1 MPTTRNIYFDGNFAP
16 VHEEIT
22 SFDLPVHGVI
32 PIELEG
38 RLLRNGPNPV
48 TPVDPA
54 TNHWFSGHGMVHGVR
69 IRGGRA
75 EWYRNR
81 WVRSDQVSDALGEPR
96 ISGSRRRAEFSPNT
110 NVGAFAGR
118 TYAMV
123 EAGTPPVEI
132 GFELETVQRSDFDG
146 TLPRGLTAH
155 PKVDPATGDLHA
167 MCYSWQELLD
177 HIEYVVVGSDGRV
190 KSITDIALPGMSMV
204 HDMSITE
211 RFAVVYDLPVTVDLD
226 LALSG
231 SFSFPFRWNPDYGA
245 RVGLVPLGG
254 GAGAPIWCDL
264 EPCYAYHPL
273 NAYDD
278 ADGNVVIDI
287 ITYERMFVDDVW
299 GPAGDSLPVLERW
312 TVDLTRRVV
321 RRDVVDERTQEF
333 PRVRGSLTGRFHRY
347 GYCAGVG
354 EAFAPG
360 ATFKHDFVAGVTT
373 VHDHGPGR
381 GSAEPA
387 FVARPDGTTEDDG
400 WLISYVYDATRDR
413 SDVVILDA
421 RDLSAPALARIEL
434 PARVPHG
441 FHGNWVP
448 DRAVMPR

>member
-16 VHEEIT
+16 VHEEVT
-22 SFDLPVHGVI
+22 ALDLRVHGVI

-48 TPVDPA
+48 AAVDPSV
-54 TNHWFSGHGMVHGVR
+54 NHWFSGHGMVHGVR

-81 WVRSDQVSDALGEPR
+81 WVRSDEVSDALGEQR
-96 ISGSRRRAEFSPNT
+96 IPGSRRRPEFSPNT
-110 NVGAFAGR
+110 NVGAFGGR
-118 TYAMV
+118 TYALV

-132 GFELETVQRSDFDG
+132 GYDLETLLRSDFDG
-146 TLPRGLTAH
+146 TLPHGLTAH

-167 MCYSWQELLD
+167 MCYAWQDLLD
-177 HIEYVVVGSDGRV
+177 HIEYVVVGRDGKV
-190 KSITDIALPGMSMV
+190 KSVTDIALPGMSMV

-254 GAGAPIWCDL
+254 GPGAPIWCEL

-287 ITYERMFVDDVW
+287 VTYERMFVNDVW

-312 TVDLTRRVV
+312 TVDVNRRKV
-321 RRDVVDERTQEF
+321 RREVVDERTQEF

-360 ATFKHDFVAGVTT
+360 ATFKHDFVDGTTT

-387 FVARPDGTTEDDG
+387 FVPRPDGTNEDDG
-400 WLISYVYDATRDR
+400 WLISYVYDATRDK

-421 RDLSAPALARIEL
+421 RDLGVPPLARIEL

-448 DRAVMPR
+448 DSAVVVP